1 MILFLVKANYK
12 IGFGHLSRCSSI
24 AQELKSFNEKK
35 FIHGVEHKL
44 KGINYNCFTKIYSNK
59 KTFSR

>member
-24 AQELKSFNEKK
+24 AQELRSFNEKK
-35 FIHGVEHKL
+35 LLPNISVYILITQGK
-44 KGINYNCFTKIYSNK
+44 KGGFEK
-59 KTFSR
+59 